1 MVESE
6 NTTSLPG
13 VTRRALLTR
22 AATIPLAPILRG
34 RPTDTAADPIAALYR
49 DWRQAD
55 AEVRHWC
62 REWGQLESA
71 LVRSVGFPRVAIS
84 LPSSTAPTW
93 VTTHEDID
101 HAFADRPALEA
112 LRGSLHAELAART
125 ARWDAEATAI
135 GLAEADRQE
144 ALAFERR
151 EALAFRAFALS
162 AGNLAGVL
170 TKLRL
175 ILRMGQTRDSD
186 DAFPWPQIQSVIR
199 DLRRLM

>member
-1 MVESE
+1 MVKAE
-6 NTTSLPG
+6 NSTSLSG
-13 VTRRALLTR
+13 VTRRALLAGT
-22 AATIPLAPILRG
+22 ATVPLAPILRDHS
-34 RPTDTAADPIAALYR
+34 TDTAADPIAALYR

-55 AEVRHWC
+55 AEARHWC
-62 REWGQLESA
+62 REWGKLESA

-101 HAFADRPALEA
+101 HALADRPDLVP
-112 LRGSLHAELAART
+112 LRGSLHAELAVRI

-135 GLAEADRQE
+135 GLAEADRLE

-151 EALAFRAFALS
+151 EALAFQAFALS
-162 AGNLAGVL
+162 AGDLAGVL
-170 TKLRL
+170 TKLTL
-175 ILRMGQTRDSD
+175 VLRMGQTRDSD